1 MHIKYEIQV
10 LKNAVYSWNKS
21 EATQPKLGLQGK
33 DVLVV
38 WEVHSDVVTVL
49 CLISISLQSRFKD
62 IIVLNYS
69 GFTDSENGVLWS
81 PCV

>member
-1 MHIKYEIQV
+1 MQFIPETSQRPHN
-10 LKNAVYSWNKS
+10 LSWVFK
-21 EATQPKLGLQGK
+21 
-33 DVLVV
+33 VV

-62 IIVLNYS
+62 IIVLIYS